1 MMVQRTKKSVPERQI
16 YRISFNWV
24 ITESGNEAFR
34 GLNGRQIA
42 HYPVIALFYVTA

>member
-1 MMVQRTKKSVPERQI
+1 MMVQRRKESMPERQI

-24 ITESGNEAFR
+24 ITQSENEAFR

-42 HYPVIALFYVTA
+42 HYPVIVLFYLTA